1 MSSKKRAIV
10 RMEGKK
16 YEEMKKLEKSHIR
29 ERGSIQWRDAAV
41 ATDYVE
47 ENIRAMQERQ
57 NQYND
62 LVESLNG
69 DLALIESQNQQAL
82 VDQEITFLN
91 QLRDVEYEMTLSSE
105 EMFRQQN
112 ASFNAMIREV
122 QQSYHADIDEVHEA
136 ISRINQDLQEKDQLG
151 VRTIEDADRLYE
163 WIRASYD
170 WEFFLPG
177 EMREIEYRIDTATEN
192 YYLGLAEASVAQA
205 QGIQLDLEKT
215 RAILEKKVSEWNFL
229 RGMVDQRICQLLN
242 VIEECREVLPV
253 DLDMNIIADA
263 APLDVDY
270 WSEGKLAE
278 VEEKL
283 VHLQRLVQHEHCNL
297 ATEELRTWM
306 EKLDD
311 KVDERLS
318 GIIMLARY
326 NALDGQIR
334 RNLATIAADVMAAN
348 GFQVVEYSDDPLAIQ
363 EPFFVMMRDD
373 HGGEITID
381 IAPDEGYINQISI
394 KMTESTPVME
404 FQWENQRREVIDAL
418 NRRGVGVERLDR
430 PIATPRFQI
439 DRTERMIDARDT
451 LTLEQDQVEDAL

>member
-1 MSSKKRAIV
+1 
-10 RMEGKK
+10 MEGKK

-29 ERGSIQWRDAAV
+29 ERSSIQWRDASV
-41 ATDYVE
+41 ATNYVE
-47 ENIRAMQERQ
+47 ENIQAMQERQ

-69 DLALIESQNQQAL
+69 DLSLIESQNQQAL

-91 QLRDVEYEMTLSSE
+91 QLRDVEYEMTLSTE

-112 ASFNAMIREV
+112 ASFDAMIREV
-122 QQSYHADIDEVHEA
+122 QQSYRAEMDEVHDA
-136 ISRINQDLQEKDQLG
+136 ISLINADLQEKDQLG
-151 VRTIEDADRLYE
+151 IRAIEDADRLYE
-163 WIRASYD
+163 WIRSSYD
-170 WEFFLPG
+170 WEFFIPG

-192 YYLGLAEASVAQA
+192 YYQGLAETTVAQA

-215 RAILEKKVSEWNFL
+215 RAILEKKVSQWNFL
-229 RGMVDQRICQLLN
+229 RGMIDQRIYQLLN
-242 VIEECREVLPV
+242 VIEEIREVQPV
-253 DLDMNIIADA
+253 DLEMNIIADA

-270 WSEGKLAE
+270 WSEGKLTE
-278 VEEKL
+278 IEEKL
-283 VHLQRLVQHEHCNL
+283 AHLQRLVQNDHCNL
-297 ATEELRTWM
+297 EIDEMRSWM
-306 EKLDD
+306 EKLDE

-348 GFQVVEYSDDPLAIQ
+348 GFKVVEYSDDPLAIQ
-363 EPFFVMMRDD
+363 EPFFVLMRDD

-394 KMTESTPVME
+394 QMSESTPVME
-404 FQWENQRREVIDAL
+404 FQLENQRREVIDAL

-430 PIATPRFQI
+430 PIAASRFHL
-439 DRTERMIDARDT
+439 DRTERMIAVSDT
-451 LTLEQDQVEDAL
+451 LTLEQDQVDDAL